1 MAKGCLQTQY
11 KITMWEDIG
20 VHDMDQTRPHKLQ
33 SPLHKTCGS
42 TQSCVPIDPCHDLQ
56 SYPGREIVRR
66 GHKGLIMIGLSLEVH
81 YKIIHYGLH
90 GFNLHPWAYNGV
102 AK

>member
-20 VHDMDQTRPHKLQ
+20 VHDMDRTRPHKLQ

-42 TQSCVPIDPCHDLQ
+42 TQSCVPIDPCHNLQ
-56 SYPGREIVRR
+56 SYPGREMVRR
-66 GHKGLIMIGLSLEVH
+66 GHKGTDHDRTKSGSPLQKSSTMVYMALTCILGLTMV
-81 YKIIHYGLH
+81 
-90 GFNLHPWAYNGV
+90 
-102 AK
+102 